1 MLVAGELIGMQAT
14 PEPAY
19 AGQWV
24 PAPRRCVC
32 SACLGCRLHR
42 LKDLSAFFC
51 WFSIRSF
58 RPLPVHYYIYK
69 SQPRTG
75 HTRE

>member
-1 MLVAGELIGMQAT
+1 VLVAGELIGMQAT

-32 SACLGCRLHR
+32 SACLGCRLDR
-42 LKDLSAFFC
+42 LKDLSAFFS
-51 WFSIRSF
+51 WFSTRSF
-58 RPLPVHYYIYK
+58 RPLPVHYYIWVYLPK
-69 SQPRTG
+69 TV
-75 HTRE
+75 